1 MVRIKQDRT
10 NERLK
15 SRSSLFRQTK
25 VRSAWSASAR
35 GCALENTFQS
45 RDNITVTVVT
55 DIAQLILMLVGL
67 LRSRQT
73 KHGLFRHLYMQVRRG
88 HVTSFRYRMLKR
100 RLGLDMAISSDHC
113 GSSRCGR

>member
-1 MVRIKQDRT
+1 MVRIKQGRA

-15 SRSSLFRQTK
+15 SRLYLFRLNK

-35 GCALENTFQS
+35 GCSLENTLQS
-45 RDNITVTVVT
+45 RGNITVTVAT

-73 KHGLFRHLYMQVRRG
+73 KHGLFRHLYVQVRRAQ
-88 HVTSFRYRMLKR
+88 VTSIPLSYIE
-100 RLGLDMAISSDHC
+100 A
-113 GSSRCGR
+113 